1 MKIAGNL
8 LFMRD
13 SAHEEAARCRAA
25 CLLCP
30 RFDPDLTQNVGVMRD
45 NHKVIAMQYH

>member
-1 MKIAGNL
+1 MRIAGNL

-25 CLLCP
+25 CLFCP
-30 RFDPDLTQNVGVMRD
+30 KFAPDLTQNVGGIEGIIR
-45 NHKVIAMQYH
+45 